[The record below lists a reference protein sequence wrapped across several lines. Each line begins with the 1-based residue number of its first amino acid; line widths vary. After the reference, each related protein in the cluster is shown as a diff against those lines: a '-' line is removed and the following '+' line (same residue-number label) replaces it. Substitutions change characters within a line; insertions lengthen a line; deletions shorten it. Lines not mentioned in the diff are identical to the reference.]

1 MRYIPFKD
9 RSKAYRSSEVA
20 RTSIDRPADQTS
32 IAKPPLILGMF
43 ATTALAGAIALL
55 GYGLHRIG
63 SVQRDVAQI
72 VGSTTPQPGMMV
84 LAAEG
89 ETIGTVE
96 SIDAEQDG
104 RVTVVNVTSG
114 NFLGLGTWLVAIPE
128 GKFSVVSDTV
138 RVELTLAEVQR
149 MPHQGP

>member
-1 MRYIPFKD
+1 
-9 RSKAYRSSEVA
+9 
-20 RTSIDRPADQTS
+20 
-32 IAKPPLILGMF
+32 MF
-43 ATTALAGAIALL
+43 ATAALAGAIALL
-55 GYGLHRIG
+55 GYGLHRVG

-72 VGSTTPQPGMMV
+72 VGSATPQPGMLV
-84 LAAEG
+84 LTADG

-104 RVTVVNVTSG
+104 RVTAVNVTSG
-114 NFLGLGTWLVAIPE
+114 NFLGLGTRLVAIPE

-138 RVELTLAEVQR
+138 RVESTLAEVER